1 MFSNYFKIALRN
13 LKKNPGYSVI
23 NIAGLAIGLACC
35 VLILLYVQDE
45 LTFDLFHQQA
55 GRIYRLV
62 TTQKSPEQGER
73 HFPSVMGPVA
83 PALLAEF
90 PEVSKT
96 VRIRERQGMGRFTV
110 RYGENR
116 FYEGDYL
123 LAEPS
128 FFEIF
133 DFKLLQGD
141 PQTALTLPSALVIT
155 ETAARKYFGDENPV
169 GKTLAIER
177 YGDFK
182 VTGLLQDP
190 PRNSHLDFSMLL
202 SFATLEA
209 NPRWK
214 QYIDSWESDSFITY
228 VLMREKIDIAA
239 FNTKLAALT
248 QKHLNAE
255 QRNAVQLSLQ
265 SLRDIHFHS
274 AHLEFDRNSRKGEIT
289 YIYIFSAIA
298 LFVLLI
304 ACINYMNLAT
314 ARSMKRAREIGMRK
328 VVGARQ
334 AQLIGQFLGESI
346 LLSCLGLF
354 FAVVGVE
361 LALPAFNAFADKN
374 LALDFFSNGWLVL
387 GLFLLVFGVG
397 IVSGSYPAFYL
408 SQLHPSLVFKGAI
421 KSGGSVSQLR
431 RGLVVAQFA
440 LSIIM
445 IVSTIV
451 AYRQIDYIRTK
462 NLGFNQEQ
470 LVVVDINSGNT
481 RRNFAS
487 IKNEMLKVAA
497 VKNVSVSSRVPGEW
511 KNLSQIEV
519 MPEGVAAAAMHSMYF
534 LGIDAEFLAT
544 FEMNLAAGRNLS
556 NEMGTDT
563 SAVIINEAA
572 ARLLGWESPL
582 GMELRVPAENYRVR
596 VVGVVKDFHFQSLH
610 EKIAPLV
617 LGHWNNPIREIDYF
631 TARVA
636 TSNLSATVAALQ
648 KVHEQFDQVTPFEY
662 NFLDERLNDFYQADL
677 RVGKIFGASA
687 TLAIFI
693 ACLGLLGL
701 AAFIAEQRTKEI
713 GVRKVLGASAGNI
726 VYLLSKDFTKLVLLA
741 TIIAS
746 PLAYWA
752 LQRWLQNFAYHIA
765 LGPGTF
771 LLAGCGALLIALF
784 TISFQ
789 ALRAALTNPVEA
801 LRYE

>member
-1 MFSNYFKIALRN
+1 MFKNYLKIALRN
-13 LKKNPGYSVI
+13 LKKNPGYSMI
-23 NIAGLAIGLACC
+23 NIAGLVIGLACC

-45 LTFDLFHQQA
+45 LTFDAFHKKSD
-55 GRIYRLV
+55 RIYRLV
-62 TTQKSPEQGER
+62 TTQKTPEQGER

-83 PALLAEF
+83 PSLLAEF
-90 PEVSKT
+90 PEVIKT
-96 VRIRERQGMGRFTV
+96 VRLRERQGMGRFTV

-123 LAEPS
+123 VAESS
-128 FFEIF
+128 FFEVF
-133 DFKLLQGD
+133 DFKLVLGD
-141 PQTALTLPSALVIT
+141 PQTALALPFSIVIT
-155 ETAARKYFGDENPV
+155 KAAAKKYFGEENPM
-169 GKTLAIER
+169 GKTLAVER

-182 VTGLLQDP
+182 ITGLINDP

-214 QYIDSWESDSFITY
+214 QYTDSWESDSFLTY
-228 VLMREKIDIAA
+228 ILTREKIEVAA
-239 FNTKLAALT
+239 FNVKLAVLA
-248 QKHLNAE
+248 QKHFTAA
-255 QRNAVQLSLQ
+255 QRNSVQLSLQ
-265 SLRDIHFHS
+265 PLREVHFHS
-274 AHLEFDRNSRKGEIT
+274 AQMEFDRNSRKGEIT
-289 YIYIFSAIA
+289 YIYVFSAIA

-314 ARSMKRAREIGMRK
+314 ARAMKRAREIGMRK
-328 VVGARQ
+328 VAGARP
-334 AQLIGQFLGESI
+334 AQLVGQFLGEAI

-354 FAVVGVE
+354 FAVVCVE
-361 LALPAFNAFADKN
+361 LILPAINTFADKK
-374 LALDFFSNGWLVL
+374 LALNFFSNGWLGLSLVL
-387 GLFLLVFGVG
+387 LILAVG
-397 IVSGSYPAFYL
+397 IFAGSYPAFYL
-408 SQLHPSLVFKGAI
+408 SQLSPSFVFKGGI
-421 KSGGSVSQLR
+421 KSGGSATLLR
-431 RGLVVAQFA
+431 RGLVVTQFA
-440 LSIIM
+440 LSLVM

-462 NLGFNQEQ
+462 NLGFNAEQ
-470 LVVVDINSGNT
+470 LVVIDINSGSART
-481 RRNFAS
+481 NFAS
-487 IKNEMLKVAA
+487 IKSEMKKIVT
-497 VKNVSVSSRVPGEW
+497 VKEVSVSSRVPGEW
-511 KNLSQIEV
+511 KNLTQIDV
-519 MPEGVAAAAMHSMYF
+519 VPEGAAGASPHSMYF
-534 LGIDAEFLAT
+534 IGIDAEFLST
-544 FEMNLAAGRNLS
+544 FEMTLAGGRNLA

-582 GMELRVPAENYRVR
+582 GMELRVPADSFRAR

-636 TSNLSATVAALQ
+636 AANLSATVAALQ

-687 TLAIFI
+687 ALAIFI

-726 VYLLSKDFTKLVLLA
+726 VYLLSKDFTKLVLIA

-746 PLAYWA
+746 PFAYWA

-771 LLAGCGALLIALF
+771 LLAGFSALLIALF
-784 TISFQ
+784 TISVQ
-789 ALRAALTNPVEA
+789 ALRAALANPVAA
-801 LRYE
+801 LRAE

>member
-1 MFSNYFKIALRN
+1 MFSNYCKIALRN
-13 LKKNPGYSVI
+13 LKKNPGYSLI
-23 NIAGLAIGLACC
+23 NVAGLAIGLACC
-35 VLILLYVQDE
+35 VLLLLYVQDE
-45 LTFDLFHQQA
+45 LTFDAFHKKSE
-55 GRIYRLV
+55 RIYRLV
-62 TTQKSPEQGER
+62 TTQKSLEQGER
-73 HFPSVMGPVA
+73 HFPSVMGAVG
-83 PALLAEF
+83 PALAAEF
-90 PEVSKT
+90 PEVSKA
-96 VRIRERQGMGRFTV
+96 VRLRERQGLGRFTV

-123 LAEPS
+123 VAEAS

-141 PQTALTLPSALVIT
+141 PKTALALPASLVIT
-155 ETAARKYFGDENPV
+155 EAAAQKYFGDENPV
-169 GKTLAIER
+169 GKTLAVER
-177 YGDFK
+177 FGDFK

-214 QYIDSWESDSFITY
+214 QYADSWESDSFITY
-228 VLMREKIDIAA
+228 VLMREKSDAA
-239 FNTKLAALT
+239 VFTAKLAALA
-248 QKHLNAE
+248 QNHFNAE
-255 QRNAVQLSLQ
+255 QKKSVQLSLQ
-265 SLRDIHFHS
+265 PLRDIHFHS
-274 AHLEFDRNSRKGEIT
+274 AALEFDRNSHKGEII

-298 LFVLLI
+298 LLVLLI

-314 ARSMKRAREIGMRK
+314 ARSLKRAREIGIRK

-334 AQLIGQFLGESI
+334 TQLIGQFLGESL

-354 FAVVGVE
+354 CAVVLVE
-361 LALPAFNAFADKN
+361 LILPAFNAFADKN
-374 LALDFFSNGWLVL
+374 LQLELFSDGWLLLSLALLVL
-387 GLFLLVFGVG
+387 GVGV
-397 IVSGSYPAFYL
+397 VSGSYPAFYL
-408 SQLHPSLVFKGAI
+408 SQLRPALVFKGAL
-421 KSGGSVSQLR
+421 KSGGAAARLR

-445 IVSTIV
+445 IVSTIG
-451 AYRQIDYIRTK
+451 AYRQLHFIRNK

-470 LVVVDINSGNT
+470 LLVIDINSGNT
-481 RRNFAS
+481 RRNFVS
-487 IKNEMLKVAA
+487 IKSEMLKIPS

-511 KNLSQIEV
+511 KNLTQIEV
-519 MPEGVAAAAMHSMYF
+519 APAGAAAASPHAMYF
-534 LGIDAEFLAT
+534 LGVDAEFLST
-544 FEMNLAAGRNLS
+544 FEMNLAAGRNLF

-563 SAVIINEAA
+563 AAVLINEAA
-572 ARLLGWESPL
+572 ARLLGGESPL
-582 GMELRVPAENYRVR
+582 GLELRVPAGNYRAH

-610 EKIAPLV
+610 EKIGPLV
-617 LGHWNNPIREIDYF
+617 LGHWRNPIMAIDYF
-631 TARVA
+631 TARVNMQNLPA
-636 TSNLSATVAALQ
+636 TLAALQ
-648 KVHEQFDQVTPFEY
+648 KVHEQFDPVTPFEY
-662 NFLDERLNDFYQADL
+662 NFLDERLNDFYQTDIRL
-677 RVGKIFGASA
+677 GKIFGASA

-713 GVRKVLGASAGNI
+713 GVRKVLGATAGNI
-726 VYLLSKDFTKLVLLA
+726 VYLLSKDFTKLVLVA

-771 LLAGCGALLIALF
+771 LLAGGGALLIALL

-789 ALRAALTNPVEA
+789 AVRAALTNPVEA

>member
-55 GRIYRLV
+55 GRIYRVV

-123 LAEPS
+123 VAESS

-155 ETAARKYFGDENPV
+155 ETTARKYFGDENPV

-265 SLRDIHFHS
+265 SLRDVHFHS
-274 AHLEFDRNSRKGEIT
+274 AQLEFDRNSRKGEIT

-519 MPEGVAAAAMHSMYF
+519 MPEGAAAAMHSMYF

-687 TLAIFI
+687 TLAIFV

-746 PLAYWA
+746 PLAYFA

-765 LGPGTF
+765 VGPGTF
-771 LLAGCGALLIALF
+771 LLAGFGALLIALF

>member
-13 LKKNPGYSVI
+13 LKKNPGYSLI

-35 VLILLYVQDE
+35 ILILLYVQDE
-45 LTFDLFHQQA
+45 LTFDSFHQNA
-55 GRIYRLV
+55 DRIYRLV
-62 TTQKSPEQGER
+62 TTQKSPERGER
-73 HFPSVMGPVA
+73 HFPSAMGPVA
-83 PALLAEF
+83 PALLTEF
-90 PEVSKT
+90 PEAVKA
-96 VRIRERQGMGRFTV
+96 VRLRDRQDMGRFTV
-110 RYGENR
+110 RHGEKS

-123 LAEPS
+123 VAESS
-128 FFEIF
+128 FFEVF

-141 PQTALTLPSALVIT
+141 PKTALALPSSVVIT
-155 ETAARKYFGDENPV
+155 EATAKKYFGDENPV
-169 GKTLAIER
+169 GQTLAVER
-177 YGDFK
+177 YGDLK
-182 VTGLLQDP
+182 VTGLLQNP
-190 PRNSHLDFSMLL
+190 PRDSHLDFNMLL

-214 QYIDSWESDSFITY
+214 EFIDSWESDSFITY
-228 VLMREKIDIAA
+228 VLMREKIGVPA
-239 FNTKLAALT
+239 FNAKLAALA
-248 QKHLNAE
+248 QKHFNAE
-255 QRNAVQLSLQ
+255 QKNSVQLSLQ
-265 SLRDIHFHS
+265 PLRDVHFHS

-334 AQLIGQFLGESI
+334 PQLIGQFLGESI

-354 FAVVGVE
+354 FALVAVE
-361 LALPAFNAFADKN
+361 LVLPAFNAFADKN
-374 LALDFFSNGWLVL
+374 LALDFFSNGWLVSSL
-387 GLFLLVFGVG
+387 ALLVFGVG
-397 IVSGSYPAFYL
+397 IISGSYPAFYL
-408 SQLHPSLVFKGAI
+408 ANLSPTHVFKGAT
-421 KSGGSVSQLR
+421 KSGGGSQLR

-445 IVSTIV
+445 IIATVV

-462 NLGFNQEQ
+462 NLGFNEEQ
-470 LVVVDINSGNT
+470 LVVVDINSGGT
-481 RRNFAS
+481 RRNFVS
-487 IKNEMLKVAA
+487 IKNEMKKIAA
-497 VKNVSVSSRVPGEW
+497 VKEVSVSSRVPGEW
-511 KNLSQIEV
+511 KNLSQIDV
-519 MPEGVAAAAMHSMYF
+519 VPEGAATTATHSMYF
-534 LGIDAEFLAT
+534 IGIDAEFLAT
-544 FEMNLAAGRNLS
+544 FEMKLAAGRNLS

-582 GMELRVPAENYRVR
+582 GMELRAPANNYRAR

-610 EKIAPLV
+610 QKIEPLV
-617 LGHWNNPIREIDYF
+617 LGHWNNPIIAIDYF

-636 TSNLSATVAALQ
+636 TSNLAGTLAALQ
-648 KVHEQFDQVTPFEY
+648 GVHEQFDQVTPFEY
-662 NFLDERLNDFYQADL
+662 NFLDERLNDFYQTDI

-726 VYLLSKDFTKLVLLA
+726 VYLLSKDFTKLVLIA
-741 TIIAS
+741 TVIAS

-752 LQRWLQNFAYHIA
+752 LQRWLQNFAYHIS

-771 LLAGCGALLIALF
+771 LLAGFGALLIALL

-789 ALRAALTNPVEA
+789 AIRAALTNPVEA

>member
-13 LKKNPGYSVI
+13 LKKHPGYSVI

-45 LTFDLFHQQA
+45 LTFDLFHQKA
-55 GRIYRLV
+55 ERIYRLV

-123 LAEPS
+123 VAEPS

-141 PQTALTLPSALVIT
+141 PQTALTSPSSIVIT
-155 ETAARKYFGDENPV
+155 ETAAQKYFGAENPV
-169 GKTLAIER
+169 GKTLAVER
-177 YGDFK
+177 FGDFK

-214 QYIDSWESDSFITY
+214 QYTDSWESDSFITY
-228 VLMREKIDIAA
+228 VLMRGKIDVTA
-239 FNTKLAALT
+239 FNAKLAALA

-255 QRNAVQLSLQ
+255 QRNTVQLSLQ
-265 SLRDIHFHS
+265 PLRNIHFHS
-274 AHLEFDRNSRKGEIT
+274 APLEFDRNSRKGERT

-334 AQLIGQFLGESI
+334 VQLVGQFLGESI

-354 FAVVGVE
+354 FAVVVVE
-361 LALPAFNAFADKN
+361 LALPAFNAFVDKS

-387 GLFLLVFGVG
+387 SLFFLVFGVG

-408 SQLHPSLVFKGAI
+408 SQLHPSLVFKGAR
-421 KSGGSVSQLR
+421 KSGDSVSQLR

-445 IVSTIV
+445 IVSTLV
-451 AYRQIDYIRTK
+451 AYRQINYIRTK

-481 RRNFAS
+481 RRNFVS
-487 IKNEMLKVAA
+487 IKNEMLKIPT
-497 VKNVSVSSRVPGEW
+497 VKNVAVSSRVPGEW
-511 KNLSQIEV
+511 KNLSQIDV
-519 MPEGVAAAAMHSMYF
+519 VPAGAAATSAHSMYF
-534 LGIDAEFLAT
+534 IGIDAEFLTT
-544 FEMNLAAGRNLS
+544 FEMNLVAGRNLA

-582 GMELRVPAENYRVR
+582 GMELRVPADNYRAR
-596 VVGVVKDFHFQSLH
+596 VVGVVQDFHFQSLH
-610 EKIAPLV
+610 QKIEPLV
-617 LGHWNNPIREIDYF
+617 LGHWKNPFIAIDYF

-636 TSNLSATVAALQ
+636 TANLAATVAALQ

-701 AAFIAEQRTKEI
+701 AAFVAEQRTKEI

-726 VYLLSKDFTKLVLLA
+726 VYLLSKDFTKLVLIA
-741 TIIAS
+741 TLIAS

-752 LQRWLQNFAYHIA
+752 LQRWLQNFAYHIS
-765 LGPGTF
+765 LGPSTF
-771 LLAGCGALLIALF
+771 LMAGFGALLIALL

-789 ALRAALTNPVEA
+789 AVRAALTNPVEA

>member
-1 MFSNYFKIALRN
+1 MFKNYFKIALRN

-45 LTFDLFHQQA
+45 LTFDLFHQKA
-55 GRIYRLV
+55 DRIYRLV

-90 PEVSKT
+90 PEVIKT
-96 VRIRERQGMGRFTV
+96 VRMRERQGMGRFTV

-123 LAEPS
+123 VAESS

-141 PQTALTLPSALVIT
+141 PKTALASPFSIVIT
-155 ETAARKYFGDENPV
+155 EAAAKKYFGEENPL
-169 GKTLAIER
+169 GKTLAVER

-182 VTGLLQDP
+182 VTGLLQDA
-190 PRNSHLDFSMLL
+190 PRDSHLDFSMLL
-202 SFATLEA
+202 SFATIDA

-214 QYIDSWESDSFITY
+214 QYTDSWESDSFITY
-228 VLMREKIDIAA
+228 VLLREKIDVSA
-239 FNTKLAALT
+239 FNAKLTALA
-248 QKHLNAE
+248 QKHFNAE

-265 SLRDIHFHS
+265 PLHDVHFYSTHM
-274 AHLEFDRNSRKGEIT
+274 EFDRNSRKGEIT

-374 LALDFFSNGWLVL
+374 LALDFFSNGWLVVS
-387 GLFLLVFGVG
+387 LFLLVFGVG

-408 SQLHPSLVFKGAI
+408 SQLRPSLVFKGAI

-451 AYRQIDYIRTK
+451 AYRQINYIRTK
-462 NLGFNQEQ
+462 NLGFNAEQ
-470 LVVVDINSGNT
+470 LVVVDINSGNA
-481 RRNFAS
+481 RRNFVS
-487 IKNEMLKVAA
+487 IKNEMMKIPS

-511 KNLSQIEV
+511 KNLTQIDV
-519 MPEGVAAAAMHSMYF
+519 VPEGAATASTHSMYF
-534 LGIDAEFLAT
+534 IGVDAEFLST

-572 ARLLGWESPL
+572 ARLLGWNSPL
-582 GMELRVPAENYRVR
+582 GMELRVPANNYRAR
-596 VVGVVKDFHFQSLH
+596 VAGVVKDFHFQSLH

-636 TSNLSATVAALQ
+636 ISNLAATVAALQ

-687 TLAIFI
+687 ALAIFI

-726 VYLLSKDFTKLVLLA
+726 VYLLSKDFTKLVLIA

-752 LQRWLQNFAYHIA
+752 LQRWLQNFAYHIS

-771 LLAGCGALLIALF
+771 LLAGLGALLIALF